1 MSEVDFAARLN
12 RLFELVP
19 GPDGRPFSNEAVIAG
34 LAEHGGPTI
43 SKGYLSE
50 LRSGK
55 KDNPTLR
62 HIEALAAFF
71 GVDPAYFVADQDRAD
86 EIAEQ
91 ISTLKALGDAG
102 VQSIALRAAD
112 ASPESRDL
120 IAAMID
126 QIIKHERSDDE
137 QRGKAAEQ
145 QDRAAI
151 QLRNLQHRFRQ
162 ESTRLEETIDRMR
175 RLPRVKGNLLAANE
189 GRLRKLRLRYEER
202 IREIEQSKS
211 LSSQREAIM
220 VLIVEVAR

>member
-1 MSEVDFAARLN
+1 MSEVDFAERLN

-19 GPDGRPFSNEAVIAG
+19 GPDGKPFSNEAVIAG
-34 LAEHGGPTI
+34 LAEHGPTI

-86 EIAEQ
+86 EIADQ
-91 ISTLKALGDAG
+91 ITTLKALGDAG

-126 QIIKHERSDDE
+126 QIIRH
-137 QRGKAAEQ
+137 QRPDG
-145 QDRAAI
+145 
-151 QLRNLQHRFRQ
+151 
-162 ESTRLEETIDRMR
+162 
-175 RLPRVKGNLLAANE
+175 
-189 GRLRKLRLRYEER
+189 
-202 IREIEQSKS
+202 
-211 LSSQREAIM
+211 
-220 VLIVEVAR
+220 

>member
-126 QIIKHERSDDE
+126 QIIKHERSDD
-137 QRGKAAEQ
+137 G
-145 QDRAAI
+145 
-151 QLRNLQHRFRQ
+151 
-162 ESTRLEETIDRMR
+162 
-175 RLPRVKGNLLAANE
+175 
-189 GRLRKLRLRYEER
+189 
-202 IREIEQSKS
+202 
-211 LSSQREAIM
+211 
-220 VLIVEVAR
+220 